1 MAGKPDALILR
12 DNGSELSLV
21 GRKSPHDVEKNCIG
35 WLGKKLTTTL
45 ISSGLEFHSAISKH
59 RRIYPMSNFIKTPI
73 LA

>member
-1 MAGKPDALILR
+1 MAGKPDALILC
-12 DNGSELSLV
+12 DNWTELSIM
-21 GRKSPHDVEKNCIG
+21 GQENPHDVKKNCIA